1 MSKRENDKSKTTK
14 QKNDRL
20 YLRISAD
27 DYDKIAAKAAACGV
41 SLSDYVRTAALD
53 CKKGAAAAKA
63 AQKAAARPTRCGC
76 CGAVLPKEAQF
87 CVHCGQVVFDF

>member
-1 MSKRENDKSKTTK
+1 MSRKEKDKGNVKPKS
-14 QKNDRL
+14 DRL

-27 DYDKIAAKAAACGV
+27 DYDIIAAKAAACGV

-63 AQKAAARPTRCGC
+63 AQKAAQRPTRCGC
-76 CGAVLPKEAQF
+76 CGQVLPTGAQF